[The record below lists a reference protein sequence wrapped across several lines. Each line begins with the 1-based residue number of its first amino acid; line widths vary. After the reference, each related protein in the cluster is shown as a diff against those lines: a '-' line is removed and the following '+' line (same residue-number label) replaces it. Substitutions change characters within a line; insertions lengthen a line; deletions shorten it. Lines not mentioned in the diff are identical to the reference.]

1 MDSDHQLEFG
11 PRNNVLALRD
21 VRTSGPDGPEAH
33 GSFGP
38 EPS

>member
-11 PRNNVLALRD
+11 PRNVLALRD
-21 VRTSGPDGPEAH
+21 VRTSDPDGPEAH

>member
-11 PRNNVLALRD
+11 SRNNVLALRD
-21 VRTSGPDGPEAH
+21 VRTSDPDGPET
-33 GSFGP
+33 GFSFDP